1 MFTDEENRVQRSEEY
16 INTDV
21 LQRSISSIENRLPLP
36 REGNTEN
43 MKATHC
49 QVRLVLTFFHKQ
61 LVSLSGGRRM
71 FSFGDCPWCFS
82 SATGQFFFFLK
93 PDDGGHTHLVQPL
106 LGNVFAFRLNV
117 TPTTPFSKP
126 KLSVGTLDLEYKHA
140 VKIRSH
146 SSTCAFNYATTF
158 INPDKITKQHKCQ
171 HYLLI
176 ISEHKKI
183 VNRINLASELGET
196 VCCL

>member
-1 MFTDEENRVQRSEEY
+1 
-16 INTDV
+16 
-21 LQRSISSIENRLPLP
+21 
-36 REGNTEN
+36 
-43 MKATHC
+43 
-49 QVRLVLTFFHKQ
+49 
-61 LVSLSGGRRM
+61 M

-126 KLSVGTLDLEYKHA
+126 KLSVGTFDLEYKHA

-146 SSTCAFNYATTF
+146 SSTCIQLRNNFYKS
-158 INPDKITKQHKCQ
+158 KIITNQHKCQ
-171 HYLLI
+171 HCFI
-176 ISEHKKI
+176 ISKHKKI

-196 VCCL
+196 LQWTGQKTPWCFFYFWVKTRFGFLVKICIRWANQVWG